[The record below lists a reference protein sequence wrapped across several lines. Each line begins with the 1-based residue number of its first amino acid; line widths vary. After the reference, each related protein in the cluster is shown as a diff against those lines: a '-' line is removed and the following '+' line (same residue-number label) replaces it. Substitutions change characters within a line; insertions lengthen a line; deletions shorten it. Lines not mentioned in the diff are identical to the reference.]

1 MVTRVAA
8 AKGEVSILRGK
19 PRHSTEIA
27 NLINRLKKPAV
38 LVTKEDVMGMFG
50 EKAILLLQSGENLLG
65 MVGWQVEN
73 LIART
78 IDILIDPYL
87 KMEDALPPLIQEMEQ
102 ASRVLQCEASL
113 VFLSQEMAQYE
124 PLWRS
129 LGYERRAPT
138 SLGVLAWQEAAQESM
153 QEGSV
158 IYFKQLRMDRVLRP
172 I

>member
-1 MVTRVAA
+1 
-8 AKGEVSILRGK
+8 
-19 PRHSTEIA
+19 
-27 NLINRLKKPAV
+27 
-38 LVTKEDVMGMFG
+38 MGMFG
-50 EKAILLLQSGENLLG
+50 EKAFLLLQSGENFLG

-78 IDILIDPYL
+78 TDILIDPYL
-87 KMEDALPPLIQEMEQ
+87 KLEDALPPLIQEMEQ

-113 VFLSQEMAQYE
+113 VFLSPELAQSE

-129 LGYERRAPT
+129 LGYERRAPA

-153 QEGSV
+153 PEGAV
-158 IYFKQLRMDRVLRP
+158 MVFKQLRVDRVLRP